1 MANYIGFTRTNYF
14 AVNDQDAFRKAIAD
28 CRTSEGGLQIFET
41 TVNGQKLFGFGCYGT
56 ISGIPPADGK
66 DDCEEDMDAFYDALQ
81 SVLAD
86 GHAIMITEI
95 GYEKLRYLIGE
106 CIIITSSDISSV
118 FLRDT
123 ALQKAREML
132 NDPKYAPK
140 MEY

>member
-1 MANYIGFTRTNYF
+1 MANYIGYTRTNYF
-14 AVNDQDAFRKAIAD
+14 AVKDEDAFQKAISD
-28 CRTSEGGLQIFET
+28 CRTSEGKLQLFEA

-56 ISGIPPADGK
+56 ISGIPPADEE
-66 DDCEEDMDAFYDALQ
+66 DDCEEDMDAFCDALQ

-106 CIIITSSDISSV
+106 CIIITSSDISSI

-123 ALQKAREML
+123 ALQEAREIL
-132 NDPKYAPK
+132 NDPKYTPK